1 MQASNPIKNILL
13 TVNLTLAILWIYQG
27 LVPKILFHA
36 VDEQRLWELQ
46 GIGEIRMLFLIQIS
60 GYIEIIFGILFIIFK
75 QSKLLHYLNI
85 LGMIALSLLILVSD
99 LRYFQQAF
107 NPFVMNVAMAML
119 SLIAL
124 QLLKLQKLHH
134 EK

>member
-85 LGMIALSLLILVSD
+85 LGMIGLSLLIVLTD
-99 LRYFQQAF
+99 LSYFQQAF